1 MSRRISATTPNG
13 VVAQPATVQACQEDR
28 GTPRD
33 RADRAEDAAGQQEST
48 KFHAKESAES
58 AGGCR

>member
-1 MSRRISATTPNG
+1 MSRQISTETPNQ
-13 VVAQPATVQACQEDR
+13 VVAQPATVRACQQDR

-33 RADRAEDAAGQQEST
+33 RAGRAEDAAGQQEST
-48 KFHAKESAES
+48 KFHGKESAES